1 MTADTHTVSS
11 EKTFSTEPEQ
21 RKRAACFLQQKPP
34 EAAEIWK
41 ENKPQ
46 TFKYIPGLSVVY
58 NDPLRASYITGGHT
72 CENSLTPALVR
83 PTMAAVPPSLRM
95 KAFLP
100 FPLDTTSVVRLLPGF
115 STMDPVQKAI
125 LHHTLGLP
133 PATKRKHASC
143 GVCQMRFNSQSQA
156 LAHLKGTKHAKKLK
170 ALDAPKSKL
179 KGSGVTED
187 STNLEITKSISSS
200 QLTDSPEG
208 AAPRSEPST
217 GEAEEERPPELPS
230 EPDQEPEAKVATD
243 AETEEEKA
251 RRLLY
256 CSLCKVAVN
265 SASQLEAHNSG
276 KRHHKTMLGARTG
289 VGSIKSFPRTG
300 VKSKLAPSTKSS
312 GLQNKTFYCETCDVH
327 VNSDT
332 QLKQH
337 ISSRRHKDRA
347 AGKPA
352 KQKYSPYMKTQK
364 GQSKQPIKLTLGKE
378 LQCQPLPAQILPAH
392 LACHGGGRRR
402 HERLRRAPH
411 GPRHEPRAKPRPL
424 SDADPVCG
432 AAPARPGARQD
443 LPPTGLILPILTS
456 LTRLGQGG
464 HLHPRTA
471 IVLGSSPR
479 VDPPTFKAKPACC
492 EAQCSQYS
500 RFLCHTGTSDSYSDP
515 THGPTWYCNNKTD
528 PLNYAGR

>member
-1 MTADTHTVSS
+1 MAQLKNLLHFQFYGPTV
-11 EKTFSTEPEQ
+11 
-21 RKRAACFLQQKPP
+21 L
-34 EAAEIWK
+34 
-41 ENKPQ
+41 
-46 TFKYIPGLSVVY
+46 
-58 NDPLRASYITGGHT
+58 
-72 CENSLTPALVR
+72 
-83 PTMAAVPPSLRM
+83 
-95 KAFLP
+95 
-100 FPLDTTSVVRLLPGF
+100 
-115 STMDPVQKAI
+115 TMDPVQKAI

-187 STNLEITKSISSS
+187 STNLEITKSNSSS

-208 AAPRSEPST
+208 ADSSGSAPFILSLLPKEVQPPASSMTSSTPAPLASPLTTSAPRSEPST

-276 KRHHKTMLGARTG
+276 TKHKTMLGARTG

-352 KQKYSPYMKTQK
+352 KQKYSPYTKTQK

-392 LACHGGGRRR
+392 LAAMAVAAAAMSGSVTHRTG
-402 HERLRRAPH
+402 HATSPAPSPALFQTQTLSAALLRPAP
-411 GPRHEPRAKPRPL
+411 GPVR
-424 SDADPVCG
+424 
-432 AAPARPGARQD
+432 
-443 LPPTGLILPILTS
+443 TS
-456 LTRLGQGG
+456 
-464 HLHPRTA
+464 HPQ
-471 IVLGSSPR
+471 VLFSP
-479 VDPPTFKAKPACC
+479 
-492 EAQCSQYS
+492 Y
-500 RFLCHTGTSDSYSDP
+500 
-515 THGPTWYCNNKTD
+515 
-528 PLNYAGR
+528 

>member
-1 MTADTHTVSS
+1 H
-11 EKTFSTEPEQ
+11 
-21 RKRAACFLQQKPP
+21 
-34 EAAEIWK
+34 I
-41 ENKPQ
+41 NII
-46 TFKYIPGLSVVY
+46 Y
-58 NDPLRASYITGGHT
+58 
-72 CENSLTPALVR
+72 ENSLTPALVR

-100 FPLDTTSVVRLLPGF
+100 FPLDTTSAVRLLPGF
-115 STMDPVQKAI
+115 SAMDPVQKAI

-208 AAPRSEPST
+208 ADSSGSAPFILSLLPKEVQPSASSMTSSTPAPLASPLTTSAPRSEPST
-217 GEAEEERPPELPS
+217 
-230 EPDQEPEAKVATD
+230 
-243 AETEEEKA
+243 ETEEEKA

-276 KRHHKTMLGARTG
+276 KRHVRSTRPMLGARTG

-312 GLQNKTFYCETCDVH
+312 GLQNKTFYCETCACTSTQTLTH
-327 VNSDT
+327 QQAGDT
-332 QLKQH
+332 
-337 ISSRRHKDRA
+337 KDRA
-347 AGKPA
+347 AGKRPNKNTAPYNQA
-352 KQKYSPYMKTQK
+352 KRWV
-364 GQSKQPIKLTLGKE
+364 KE

-392 LACHGGGRRR
+392 LAANGGGRRMSGSVA
-402 HERLRRAPH
+402 APH
-411 GPRHEPRAKPRPL
+411 RPRHRGPAPSPALFQTQTLSAALLRP
-424 SDADPVCG
+424 A
-432 AAPARPGARQD
+432 PGAPSRTSHPQV
-443 LPPTGLILPILTS
+443 LFSPILTS
-456 LTRLGQGG
+456 LTQ
-464 HLHPRTA
+464 
-471 IVLGSSPR
+471 
-479 VDPPTFKAKPACC
+479 
-492 EAQCSQYS
+492 
-500 RFLCHTGTSDSYSDP
+500 
-515 THGPTWYCNNKTD
+515 
-528 PLNYAGR
+528 